1 MPRKPRGPSHEELLE
16 WVERIATYLNDQD
29 RMPLIAGRVLG
40 WLMICD
46 PPEQSAAQL
55 AEAIG
60 ASRASLTTNLRL
72 LHSIGFLRKL
82 TRPGEP
88 TAYYRAEDDAF
99 ARMLQKQAES
109 VNEFVEITRDGLG
122 LVGPSTER
130 AARIRKAQE
139 LFDWLAKLFADAPP
153 PPGVDQSEWKDRK
166 GSTR

>member
-1 MPRKPRGPSHEELLE
+1 MPRKSKRPSHEELLD
-16 WVERIATYLNDQD
+16 WVERIAKYLNDQD

-46 PPEQSAAQL
+46 PPEQSAAQI

-60 ASRASLTTNLRL
+60 ASR
-72 LHSIGFLRKL
+72 FLRKL

-88 TAYYRAEDDAF
+88 TAYYRADDDAF
-99 ARMLQKQAES
+99 GKMLRKQAES

-130 AARIRKAQE
+130 AGRIRKAQE
-139 LFDWLAKLFADAPP
+139 LFHWLAKVFADAPP
-153 PPGVDQSEWKDRK
+153 PPGVDQSERKDWK
-166 GSTR
+166 GSTH